1 MVEKLHEGY
10 ATDSRR
16 VKIIDAN
23 DTHKKKTSQLN
34 ALCLLSIVYVYGEKI
49 LSNNFLIKNKTPF
62 ALGFG
67 GKNHRSLLE
76 TTNQN

>member
-1 MVEKLHEGY
+1 M
-10 ATDSRR
+10 S
-16 VKIIDAN
+16 VKYSLCIWR
-23 DTHKKKTSQLN
+23 KKK
-34 ALCLLSIVYVYGEKI
+34 

-67 GKNHRSLLE
+67 EKNHRSLLE